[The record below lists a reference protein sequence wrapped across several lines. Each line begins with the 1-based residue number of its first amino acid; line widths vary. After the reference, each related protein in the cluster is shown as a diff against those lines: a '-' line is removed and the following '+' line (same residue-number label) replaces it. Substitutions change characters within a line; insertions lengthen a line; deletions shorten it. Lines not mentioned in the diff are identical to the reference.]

1 MTRLLCHWDSRF
13 IRIAHEVQ
21 SWSKDPGTRVGAVL
35 VKDRRIVAT
44 GYNGFPASLSD
55 DLERYLDRDFKLSVV
70 IHAEK
75 NAIFNAAKN
84 GTTTE
89 GATIYV
95 TWPPCTQCASALIQ
109 AGISEVVCPD
119 PKDSPERWAANF
131 LLANKLLQEAGVKVL
146 YFGDSDL
153 CPTATASSVAPLG

>member
-1 MTRLLCHWDSRF
+1 MMRPLCHWDSRF

-21 SWSKDPGTRVGAVL
+21 SWSKDPSTTVGCVII
-35 VKDRRIVAT
+35 KDRRIIAS
-44 GYNGFPASLSD
+44 GYNGLPANLSD
-55 DLERYLDRDFKLSVV
+55 SLERYHDREFKLAAVV
-70 IHAEK
+70 HAEI

-119 PKDSPERWAANF
+119 PKDSPKRWAANF

-153 CPTATASSVAPLG
+153 CPTATVSFVEPAG

>member
-1 MTRLLCHWDSRF
+1 MTRPLSHWDERF
-13 IRIAHEVQ
+13 IRIAREVQ
-21 SWSKDPGTRVGAVL
+21 SWSKDVGTKVGSVL
-35 VKDRRIVAT
+35 VKDRRIVAS
-44 GYNGFPASLSD
+44 GFNGFPANLSD

-131 LLANKLLQEAGVKVL
+131 LLANNLLQEAGVKVL

-153 CPTATASSVAPLG
+153 CPTATAPSAAPLG